1 MRINKR
7 VLLKEESTP
16 EGAPSSYFYR
26 VLVESSGFFN
36 PTGLLNLFYSATGG
50 LYGGGQMPSYSYVI
64 IGAPQLLLDLFD
76 YNGDGLIGPNDQ
88 QYAQLL
94 ADEIIAYVEQG
105 GSYADIP
112 FFFANEFRENWQDL
126 NEQFG
131 LNLPDPNGFS
141 QNLEGSDVP
150 DAETAANQEGGISTF
165 NLSHRFGTAFLG
177 LYTVCYNI
185 YFLSGNMFQGTDY
198 IEQVIALGDLNGDGQ
213 LTGSGGSG
221 TNYNSDGYIGMVVMA
236 LVSYMDDVIDFSSYD
251 AFDIID
257 SDGGVLGFL
266 TEIMFSPEAQETE
279 AFGGNTV
286 FDFLQMVFQRWVDT
300 GLIDEIPTA
309 PDGDGG
315 QSDYE
320 RLIQLLSNYG
330 EGGTNFQDLLQ
341 LLSTWG
347 QGGGSPTP
355 PTPPPTPPPPAAAP

>member
-16 EGAPSSYFYR
+16 DGALSSYFYL
-26 VLVESSGFFN
+26 VLAQSRGIFATSGNNMFFYASG
-36 PTGLLNLFYSATGG
+36 GLL
-50 LYGGGQMPSYSYVI
+50 GGGIPGNSYVI

-94 ADEIIAYVEQG
+94 ADEIVAYVEQG

-131 LNLPDPNGFS
+131 LNLPNPNGFS
-141 QNLEGSDVP
+141 QTYSGSDVP
-150 DAETAANQEGGISTF
+150 DSETAANQEGGISTF
-165 NLSHRFGTAFLG
+165 NLSHNFGSAFLG
-177 LYTVCYNI
+177 LYNLCFGI
-185 YFLSGNMFQGTDY
+185 YFNASNMFQGTDY
-198 IEQVIALGDLNGDGQ
+198 LEQIIALGDFNGDGQ
-213 LTGSGGSG
+213 LTGVGPSAD
-221 TNYNSDGYIGMVVMA
+221 NYNSDGYIGMVMLA
-236 LVSYMDDVIDFSSYD
+236 LVNYMDGVIDFSSYD

-257 SDGGVLGFL
+257 SDGGILGFL

-300 GLIDEIPTA
+300 GLIDEIPSA

-347 QGGGSPTP
+347 QGGEA
-355 PTPPPTPPPPAAAP
+355 PPTPPPPPVPPPAAP

>member
-1 MRINKR
+1 MRIDKR
-7 VLLKEESTP
+7 VLLKEES
-16 EGAPSSYFYR
+16 APSSYFYR
-26 VLVESSGFFN
+26 VLAGGVGFFDTTGSVN
-36 PTGLLNLFYSATGG
+36 MFYNASGGLL
-50 LYGGGQMPSYSYVI
+50 GGGVPGNSYVI

-94 ADEIIAYVEQG
+94 ADEIVAYVQQG

-141 QNLEGSDVP
+141 QTYSGSDVP
-150 DAETAANQEGGISTF
+150 DTETAANQSGGISTF
-165 NLSHRFGTAFLG
+165 SLGNNFGSAFLG
-177 LYTVCYNI
+177 LYEMCFSITYN
-185 YFLSGNMFQGTDY
+185 GANMFQGTDY
-198 IEQVIALGDLNGDGQ
+198 IEQLTALADFNGDGE
-213 LTGSGGSG
+213 LSGIGQDQ
-221 TNYNSDGYIGMVVMA
+221 NYNSDGYIGMVVLA
-236 LVSYMDDVIDFSSYD
+236 LVSYMDDVVDFSSYD
-251 AFDIID
+251 LFDILD

-279 AFGGNTV
+279 AFGGTTV

-315 QSDYE
+315 QSDYD
-320 RLIQLLSNYG
+320 RLIQILSQYG
-330 EGGTNFQDLLQ
+330 EGGTNFQDILQ